1 MSFTRLYLIIQFII
15 MKHTVY
21 RVLQN
26 IGWNIFRDFDIF
38 LTTSKH
44 EVTKCYSFYY
54 LPWRSQHLLLILQQ
68 YLITALVHGSQT
80 LWHWTFSMTKNEEK
94 SKYITRCPAE
104 AIFPCSPS
112 NVGKKI
118 KTVFKILFQEFHLNM
133 NKYISVC
140 FWIPLLN
147 CIHSI
152 FFVTDNCEH
161 FSNISVYL
169 AWRILG

>member
-80 LWHWTFSMTKNEEK
+80 LWHWTFSMTKNKEK
-94 SKYITRCPAE
+94 SKYITRCPTE

-112 NVGKKI
+112 NVGKKNQNSVQNI
-118 KTVFKILFQEFHLNM
+118 VSG
-133 NKYISVC
+133 IS
-140 FWIPLLN
+140 P
-147 CIHSI
+147 
-152 FFVTDNCEH
+152 E
-161 FSNISVYL
+161 YE
-169 AWRILG
+169 